1 MAALENAKHELF
13 TQKWHETGN
22 KTAAYK
28 TAFPASLRWKE
39 ATTNNKASALSKVN
53 EILARYKELQ
63 EQAGVRHGITID
75 SLMAELNEIK
85 EVALSLET
93 PQCSAAVSSV
103 MSKAKLVGFDVVK
116 IEHSGAVAVTAI
128 DLNASP
134 EEAARMYAEMMETK

>member
-1 MAALENAKHELF
+1 MAALEKAKYELF
-13 TQKWHETGN
+13 AQKWHETGN
-22 KTAAYK
+22 KTASYRE
-28 TAFPASLRWKE
+28 AFPAARKWKDS
-39 ATTNNKASALSKVN
+39 TVNSKACHLSKDDKV
-53 EILARYKELQ
+53 LTRYKELQ
-63 EQAGVRHGITID
+63 EIAGVRHGVTID

-116 IEHSGAVAVTAI
+116 IEHSGSTTVTNI

-134 EEAARMYAEMMETK
+134 EEAARMYAEMMEGK

>member
-1 MAALENAKHELF
+1 MAALEKAKYELF
-13 TQKWHETGN
+13 VQKWHELDN

-28 TAFPASLRWKE
+28 IAFPASKNWKD
-39 ATTNNKASALSKVN
+39 ATVNNKASALSKVG

-63 EQAGVRHGITID
+63 EMAGVRHGVTID

-116 IEHSGAVAVTAI
+116 IEHSGSIATGKTLDDFYTDAKGGNVPAK
-128 DLNASP
+128 S
-134 EEAARMYAEMMETK
+134 

>member
-1 MAALENAKHELF
+1 MAALENAKYELF

-22 KTAAYK
+22 KTASYK
-28 TAFPASLRWKE
+28 LAFPASLRWKD
-39 ATTNNKASALSKVN
+39 ATVNNKASALSKVD

-63 EQAGVRHGITID
+63 EQAGARHGITID

-116 IEHSGAVAVTAI
+116 IEHSGTITVGKTLDDFYSESDDV
-128 DLNASP
+128 
-134 EEAARMYAEMMETK
+134 

>member
-1 MAALENAKHELF
+1 MAALEKAKYELF
-13 TQKWHETGN
+13 VQKWHELDN
-22 KTAAYK
+22 KTAAYRI
-28 TAFPASLRWKE
+28 AFPASKNWKD
-39 ATTNNKASALSKVN
+39 ATINSKASALSKDDKVM
-53 EILARYKELQ
+53 ARFKELQ
-63 EQAGVRHGITID
+63 EQSGVRHGITID

-134 EEAARMYAEMMETK
+134 EEAARMYAEMMEAK